1 LPVEFSQLR
10 ERARPWLEPIPGPSP
25 SGVPAKLEP
34 AYQSVASEV
43 AKSDVPSGGAIDW
56 KRVAD
61 ASGELLRTRSK
72 DLVLGSYLAHA
83 LHVTKGIDGL
93 TTGVTFLAEMLDGFW
108 DTLHPEAKRLRG
120 RANALQWFLEKTAQ
134 TLPVNEGAAVKL
146 PEIDALEAATSRL
159 AQIVRDRF
167 ADSAPAV
174 SPVLERIAQM
184 RISAAEAHPE
194 EAPVPAPP
202 PPVPAAAPGPPAT
215 SSAAVA
221 APGPSAAAPAPVVAA
236 PAPGAELSA
245 AADAT
250 DFLRGLGDALISAS
264 GVLRRAD
271 SSDPATYRVLR
282 VGLWLHLTSAPA
294 ATSGATRVPAVP
306 APRRAQL
313 ALLAE
318 NRKWAALLEETESS
332 ASEFRFA
339 LDLHRL
345 SWQALSGLGAS
356 HHRAR
361 QALAA
366 EVRVLLSRMPELS
379 GLAFADGSPFA
390 DAQTKA
396 WLASEIAGN
405 EAAAGP
411 QGPAPAG
418 DDGSAER
425 LAEAKK
431 LFSASRIKDALALLQ
446 EGVAGA
452 RAGRERFLSRLA
464 LARLAAGAGLTAV
477 AKATYQELVR
487 EATAHALERWEPA
500 LVAECLKGL
509 ISSARA
515 LSNDP
520 RGTAPDLTEAYTR
533 LCGIDPAAAHEA
545 WP

>member
-1 LPVEFSQLR
+1 MEFAQLR
-10 ERARPWLEPIPGPSP
+10 DRARPWLDPIPGPLP
-25 SGVPAKLEP
+25 GGAPAKLEP
-34 AYQSVASEV
+34 AYQSIASEV
-43 AKSDVPSGGAIDW
+43 AKLDVPSGGAIDW

-61 ASGELLRTRSK
+61 ASGELLKTRSK

-83 LHVTKGIDGL
+83 LHVTNGIDGL

-108 DTLHPEAKRLRG
+108 DTLHPEAKRIRG

-134 TLPVNEGAAVKL
+134 TLPVEGAPAK
-146 PEIDALEAATSRL
+146 EIDALETATSRL

-167 ADSAPAV
+167 ADAAPAV
-174 SPVLERIAQM
+174 SPVLERIAKL
-184 RISAAEAHPE
+184 RVSAAEAE
-194 EAPVPAPP
+194 PAPP
-202 PPVPAAAPGPPAT
+202 APV
-215 SSAAVA
+215 AAVA
-221 APGPSAAAPAPVVAA
+221 PEATAPVAPVVVAAQAPIAAAAPAP
-236 PAPGAELSA
+236 ELSA

-250 DFLRGLGDALISAS
+250 EFLRGIGEALITAA

-271 SSDPATYRVLR
+271 STDPASYRILR

-294 ATSGATRVPAVP
+294 ATGGATRVPPVP
-306 APRRAQL
+306 AARRAQL

-356 HHRAR
+356 HAAAR
-361 QALAA
+361 EALAA
-366 EVRVLLSRMPELS
+366 EVRVLLSRMPELP
-379 GLAFADGSPFA
+379 GLSFADGSPFA
-390 DAQTKA
+390 DPQTKA
-396 WLASEIAGN
+396 WLESEISPPQ
-405 EAAAGP
+405 AAAP
-411 QGPAPAG
+411 STIAAQPA
-418 DDGSAER
+418 DDRFAER
-425 LAEAKK
+425 IEEAKK
-431 LFSASRIKDALALLQ
+431 LLSASRTKDALAVLQ
-446 EGVAGA
+446 DAVASA

-464 LARLAAGAGLTAV
+464 LARLAAGAGLSAV
-477 AKATYQELVR
+477 AKATYEELAR
-487 EATAHALERWEPA
+487 EASAHGLERWEPA

-515 LSNDP
+515 LQRDP
-520 RGTAPDLTEAYTR
+520 RGSTPDLTEAYTR

>member
-1 LPVEFSQLR
+1 MTVEFAQLR
-10 ERARPWLEPIPGPSP
+10 DRARPWLDPIPGPSP

-43 AKSDVPSGGAIDW
+43 AKLDVPSGGAIDW

-61 ASGELLRTRSK
+61 ASGELLKTRSK

-83 LHVTKGIDGL
+83 LHVTNGIDGL

-108 DTLHPEAKRLRG
+108 DTLHPEAKRIRG

-134 TLPVNEGAAVKL
+134 TLPVDGAPAKV
-146 PEIDALEAATSRL
+146 PELDALETATSRL

-167 ADSAPAV
+167 ADAAPAV
-174 SPVLERIAQM
+174 SPVLERIAKL
-184 RISAAEAHPE
+184 RVSAAEAQ
-194 EAPVPAPP
+194 PAPQ
-202 PPVPAAAPGPPAT
+202 PPVAVAPEPTA
-215 SSAAVA
+215 SVA
-221 APGPSAAAPAPVVAA
+221 APTVAA
-236 PAPGAELSA
+236 PAPIAAAAPELSA

-250 DFLRGLGDALISAS
+250 EFLRGVGEALITAS

-271 SSDPATYRVLR
+271 SSDPASYRILR
-282 VGLWLHLTSAPA
+282 VGLWLHLGSAPA
-294 ATSGATRVPAVP
+294 ATGGATRVPAVP
-306 APRRAQL
+306 AARRAQL

-356 HHRAR
+356 HAAAR
-361 QALAA
+361 EALAA

-379 GLAFADGSPFA
+379 GLSFADGSPFA
-390 DAQTKA
+390 DPQTKA
-396 WLASEIAGN
+396 WLESEISPPQS
-405 EAAAGP
+405 AAASP
-411 QGPAPAG
+411 LPAQPG
-418 DDGSAER
+418 DDRSAER
-425 LAEAKK
+425 IEEAKK
-431 LFSASRIKDALALLQ
+431 LLSASRTKDGLALLQ
-446 EGVAGA
+446 DAVASA

-464 LARLAAGAGLTAV
+464 LARLAAGAGLSAV
-477 AKATYQELVR
+477 AKATYEELAR
-487 EATAHALERWEPA
+487 EASAHGLERWEPA

-515 LSNDP
+515 LQKDP
-520 RGTAPDLTEAYTR
+520 RGATPDLTEAYTR